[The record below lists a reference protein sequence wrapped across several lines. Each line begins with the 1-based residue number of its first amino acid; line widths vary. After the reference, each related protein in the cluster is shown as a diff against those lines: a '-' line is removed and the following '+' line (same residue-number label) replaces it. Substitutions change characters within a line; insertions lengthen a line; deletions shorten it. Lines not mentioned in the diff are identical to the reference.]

1 MPTNAEISAW
11 LAQRQ
16 VPQTAQN
23 ANIAARIMGA
33 DAIASRGGRETG
45 ALDAS
50 EEVNRLYDQLNMRSG
65 GSSSGSPRRDIQ
77 PTVTMNP
84 PSAAATPPRSAA
96 TPLDPDT
103 NLEGDPA
110 TLAAIIGIGGAAAAA
125 RRLFGGRGAAGPNAP
140 TVGGGPTPTP
150 GGGPRTPAPAP
161 NSGLVY
167 RGSSGG
173 SPTISGALPAPGGPP
188 PVGPIPEAVLTAPAP
203 QTALPAPPRALPAPP
218 AAPVTVP
225 AEAVPPAGPPRMTPA
240 NVPQQSSLGPQQ
252 SIMRV
257 NPALPNATTAVNP
270 GPSPVQEVITARR
283 MSPEAAR
290 AARAGTPP
298 GVLPGSGGLRVPSG
312 AVGGGPLDLAR
323 RAAGAQMLERV
334 FGGGGVRLSPAQIR
348 DQRINMPR

>member
-65 GSSSGSPRRDIQ
+65 GSSSGNPRRDIQ
-77 PTVTMNP
+77 PTVTMTQP
-84 PSAAATPPRSAA
+84 GAATTPPARSAA

-110 TLAAIIGIGGAAAAA
+110 TLAAIIGLAGGAAAA

-140 TVGGGPTPTP
+140 TVGGGPPPTP
-150 GGGPRTPAPAP
+150 GGGAPVPTAP

-188 PVGPIPEAVLTAPAP
+188 PVGPIPEAVLSAPAP
-203 QTALPAPPRALPAPP
+203 QTVLPAPARALPAP
-218 AAPVTVP
+218 AAGSVVVP
-225 AEAVPPAGPPRMTPA
+225 AESVPQAGAPRMTPA

-252 SIMRV
+252 SIMR
-257 NPALPNATTAVNP
+257 LPQGSPLQQAILNAQLSNVP
-270 GPSPVQEVITARR
+270 GPRVAGRPTPSPAA
-283 MSPEAAR
+283 AAR
-290 AARAGTPP
+290 AP
-298 GVLPGSGGLRVPSG
+298 GAVRVPATAVRPPVVSPNIGIPYGELRGFSG
-312 AVGGGPLDLAR
+312 RVPIGGMGMIGGGAE
-323 RAAGAQMLERV
+323 G
-334 FGGGGVRLSPAQIR
+334 FH
-348 DQRINMPR
+348 